1 MTNCIA
7 VIGDYDP
14 DKIPHRAIPLAVA
27 LAASELG
34 QSTTVEWRHT
44 SALIGDVA
52 DELKPYAAVW
62 CAPGGPYANT
72 EGALAAIRVARLS
85 GVPFLGTCAGF
96 QHALLEYAEA
106 EWGMASPKHAELDA
120 GAEDPLIARLSC
132 SLINVSQTIRF
143 APGSKFTQAYGGD
156 SACEEYQCNYGL
168 NPRYARQLDSGKLR
182 AVAWDA
188 HGEVRGVELVD
199 HPFFV
204 ATLFQPERAAL
215 RDITPPLVKAF
226 VCAAIEQRRQ
236 Q

>member
-1 MTNCIA
+1 MTLCIA

-14 DKIPHRAIPLAVA
+14 EKTPHRAIPLAIA

-34 QSTTVEWRHT
+34 QSATVEWRHT
-44 SALIGDVA
+44 SVLIGDVE
-52 DELKPYAAVW
+52 DQLRPCSAVW
-62 CAPGGPYANT
+62 CAPGSPYASI

-96 QHALLEYAEA
+96 QHALLEYANA
-106 EWGMASPKHAELDA
+106 QWGMASPKHAELDA
-120 GAEDPLIARLSC
+120 RADDPLIAQLSC

-143 APGSKFTQAYGGD
+143 ASGSKLARAYERE
-156 SACEEYQCNYGL
+156 SASEEYQCNYGL
-168 NPRYARQLDSGKLR
+168 NPRYAGKLDSGALR

-188 HGEVRGVELVD
+188 DGEVRGVELVD

-215 RDITPPLVKAF
+215 RGMTPSLVKAF
-226 VCAAIEQRRQ
+226 LRAAMERRRQ
-236 Q
+236 D